1 MVPLS
6 RRSFLRAAGV
16 AAGGVYLGAC
26 APVREP
32 RVRSTSRLPIHAGN
46 PPIDADAPVE
56 RGATLRIYEWR
67 DYLADDVL
75 DTFTRRYASADVEV
89 RVESFTTMAEA
100 VARLRRPDADFDV
113 FFPTIGSLS
122 RLVAE
127 DLVRPLTHEL
137 LPNRSNLWP
146 YFQEDRG
153 PFYDVGQRYSVPYT
167 VYSTGIGWRRDLV
180 RSRDAPGELA
190 NPYDAYWNERYRG
203 AVGIYDDYREAIAMA
218 LLRRGEDPN
227 TGDAAAVGG
236 AVDDL
241 IALAEGVDVEVS
253 SEGAYEEL
261 QTGAYAFQQ
270 SWSGDLLSAKR
281 FGAAAAD
288 DAGQVAFTW
297 PRGGIV
303 GCDLTAICARGRNP
317 VLAHAFLDHLLDVGV
332 ALRNFRWNGYQPP
345 VGEDAPRCA
354 GAPRRR
360 DPPPRR
366 PHRRPV
372 PPAARAGSRHRV
384 AGGVATVPRR
394 VDGLSRRVDQPP
406 ATFGENV
413 PLSSK
418 PVSATSGSAV
428 SGSTARI
435 QIVASVHARLFGSFP
450 LASDTSSPFELRR
463 QTPRANSTQAGPIDR
478 PSNTSRT
485 EANATSTS
493 PPSAG

>member
-26 APVREP
+26 APGREP
-32 RVRSTSRLPIHAGN
+32 RVRSTSGLPIHAGN
-46 PPIDADAPVE
+46 PPIDAEASVE

-75 DTFTRRYASADVEV
+75 DTFSWRYADADVGV
-89 RVESFTTMAEA
+89 QVESFTTMAEA

-146 YFQEDRG
+146 FFQEDRG

-167 VYSTGIGWRRDLV
+167 IYSTGIGWRRDLV
-180 RSRDAPGELA
+180 RSGDAPGELA

-241 IALAEGVDVEVS
+241 VALAEGVDVEVS

-345 VGEDAPRCA
+345 VGEELPEVPAHLADAIL
-354 GAPRRR
+354 
-360 DPPPRR
+360 R
-366 PHRRPV
+366 PDDLTEGRFLRPLGPEADTAWQV
-372 PPAARAGSRHRV
+372 GWQRFLAALTG
-384 AGGVATVPRR
+384 
-394 VDGLSRRVDQPP
+394 
-406 ATFGENV
+406 
-413 PLSSK
+413 
-418 PVSATSGSAV
+418 
-428 SGSTARI
+428 
-435 QIVASVHARLFGSFP
+435 
-450 LASDTSSPFELRR
+450 
-463 QTPRANSTQAGPIDR
+463 
-478 PSNTSRT
+478 
-485 EANATSTS
+485 
-493 PPSAG
+493 

>member
-32 RVRSTSRLPIHAGN
+32 RVRSTARLPIHPGN
-46 PPIDADAPVE
+46 TPIDADIPVE

-75 DTFTRRYASADVEV
+75 DTFTRRHADADVDV

-146 YFQEDRG
+146 FFQEDRG

-203 AVGIYDDYREAIAMA
+203 AVGIYDDYRRRSPMA
-218 LLRRGEDPN
+218 LLRRGEDPEHRRR
-227 TGDAAAVGG
+227 GRGGRRRGRSDRPRRGRRRRGLERGRVRGAPDGRVRVPAVVVRRPAVREAVRGG
-236 AVDDL
+236 R
-241 IALAEGVDVEVS
+241 S
-253 SEGAYEEL
+253 
-261 QTGAYAFQQ
+261 
-270 SWSGDLLSAKR
+270 
-281 FGAAAAD
+281 D

-345 VGEDAPRCA
+345 VGEDLPEVPAHLGDA
-354 GAPRRR
+354 IL
-360 DPPPRR
+360 R
-366 PHRRPV
+366 PDDLTEGRFLRPL
-372 PPAARAGSRHRV
+372 AAGSRHRRGRS
-384 AGGVATVPRR
+384 GGN
-394 VDGLSRRVDQPP
+394 G
-406 ATFGENV
+406 
-413 PLSSK
+413 
-418 PVSATSGSAV
+418 
-428 SGSTARI
+428 
-435 QIVASVHARLFGSFP
+435 
-450 LASDTSSPFELRR
+450 SSPR
-463 QTPRANSTQAGPIDR
+463 
-478 PSNTSRT
+478 
-485 EANATSTS
+485 
-493 PPSAG
+493 